1 VAGPIV
7 RYETVARQL
16 VERPHTAAGFVC
28 GLTRFS
34 MGFAK
39 KILLA
44 NPMGPVA
51 DSAFAAHPDV
61 LGFSTAWIG
70 LVAYALQIYFDFS
83 AYSDMAIGLGRMFG
97 FTFDENFA
105 SPYRSGSLSEFWRR
119 WHISLSTFLRDYVY
133 IPLGGNRHGDGRMY
147 VNLMMVMVL
156 GGLWHGANWTFV
168 AWGVLHGGVLVLE
181 RLLGRVV
188 PVGWWPRPCAAGAT
202 FLVVLAGWV
211 FFRSDTLT
219 VAVQYFEALA
229 GRRGTADAAW
239 LLRAEMMVPYN
250 LTMLGLGLGV
260 VFLVPNTQT
269 LLRVLT
275 PWKVVAALLL
285 LVLAVA
291 MMFTQGFNPFL
302 YFQF

>member
-1 VAGPIV
+1 
-7 RYETVARQL
+7 
-16 VERPHTAAGFVC
+16 
-28 GLTRFS
+28 

-105 SPYRSGSLSEFWRR
+105 SPYRSCSLSEFWRR

-133 IPLGGNRHGDGRMY
+133 IPLGGNRYGDGRMY

-202 FLVVLAGWV
+202 FLMVLAGWV

-219 VAVQYFEALA
+219 VAAQYFEALA

-260 VFLVPNTQT
+260 VFLMPNTQT
-269 LLRVLT
+269 MLRVLT